1 MKKKILLILYSSFSV
16 IFHFFFNKE
25 KFKLWFELNYW
36 KVQKFRESEFTNFHY
51 REFFIDYFKLEENFY
66 KGKKILDLGCGPR
79 GSLEW
84 ATNAKERIGLD
95 PLANK
100 YLKLNQGKHEMT
112 YVEGKSEAIP
122 FDENYFDVISS
133 FNSLD
138 HVEDVYQTISEIA
151 RCLKKDGLFLLITD
165 IHERPTLTEPSAFSW
180 EIVAKIKPFFEI
192 ISEEHYEGNK
202 LYKSI
207 RKGIKFNHKNAKSR
221 YGVLTLVGRRK

>member
-1 MKKKILLILYSSFSV
+1 MQKKILLSLYSFTSS
-16 IFHFFFNKE
+16 IFHFLFNKE

-36 KVQKFRESEFTNFHY
+36 KVQKFREKQFTNFHY

-84 ATNAKERIGLD
+84 AKNAKQRIGLD
-95 PLANK
+95 PLAKK
-100 YLKLNQGKHEMT
+100 YLKLNEGKHQMT
-112 YVEGKSEAIP
+112 YVEGKSEEIP
-122 FDENYFDVISS
+122 FAENYFDVISS

-138 HVEDVYQTISEIA
+138 HVENVEKTVTEIA
-151 RCLKKDGLFLLITD
+151 RCLKIDGLFLLITD

-180 EIVAKIKPFFEI
+180 EIVEQIKPFFEI
-192 ISEEHYEGNK
+192 QYEKHYEGNK

-207 RKGIKFNHKNAKSR
+207 RKGIEFNHKNSKSR
-221 YGVLTLVGRRK
+221 YGVLTLLAKKK